1 MNKLMITGASGFVG
15 RSLVKLLLQNGWSV
29 SCPVR
34 SAHQDLFTGVDTHLI
49 EDINPSTD
57 WRDSLLGCYAVIHLA
72 ARVHAIPDKHPDSL
86 AEYRLVNVKSTLN
99 LARQAANLNVRRF
112 IFVSS
117 VKVNGELTVNDMS
130 FRADDIPKP
139 LDPYAISKY
148 EAESELLALSEETG
162 MEVVIIRPPL
172 VYGFG
177 VKANFLSMIKLLD
190 KGIPLPFGNVSN
202 KRSFVF
208 VNNLV
213 DLLERVID
221 HPKAAGQ
228 VFLVSDDHDV
238 STTTL
243 LRSMSRALG
252 KKEKLIPVPMFVL
265 KTIFY
270 LIGKAGISQ
279 RLLGSL
285 RLDISKTK
293 ELLNWNPPITFEEGI
308 SRTAKSFL
316 SK

>member
-1 MNKLMITGASGFVG
+1 
-15 RSLVKLLLQNGWSV
+15 
-29 SCPVR
+29 
-34 SAHQDLFTGVDTHLI
+34 
-49 EDINPSTD
+49 
-57 WRDSLLGCYAVIHLA
+57 
-72 ARVHAIPDKHPDSL
+72 
-86 AEYRLVNVKSTLN
+86 
-99 LARQAANLNVRRF
+99 
-112 IFVSS
+112 
-117 VKVNGELTVNDMS
+117 MS

-190 KGIPLPFGNVSN
+190 KGIPSPFGNVSN